1 MLYNVVGNE
10 INRRKWG
17 FIYKPGRMGIMII
30 EVFNPSY
37 GYIKSQGPLKSN
49 SRCSIIKNKWNNDW
63 PLFLAGNHSHRTEPV
78 ADIVFFFIFSRQ
90 YEERQLRSQQERAQR
105 RLEFSNQESR
115 LMNQVG
121 KKCDSTHL
129 FNLPN
134 WFNTHV

>member
-1 MLYNVVGNE
+1 MGNE

-17 FIYKPGRMGIMII
+17 FIFKPGRMGIMVI

-37 GYIKSQGPLKSN
+37 GYIKSQGPLKSK
-49 SRCSIIKNKWNNDW
+49 SRCSIIKNKWNNDS
-63 PLFLAGNHSHRTEPV
+63 PLFLAGNHSDRTEPV
-78 ADIVFFFIFSRQ
+78 ADIVLFIFSRQ

-121 KKCDSTHL
+121 KKCYSTHL

-134 WFNTHV
+134 WFNTYV

>member
-1 MLYNVVGNE
+1 MV
-10 INRRKWG
+10 
-17 FIYKPGRMGIMII
+17 I
-30 EVFNPSY
+30 EVFNLSY
-37 GYIKSQGPLKSN
+37 GYIKSQGPLKSK
-49 SRCSIIKNKWNNDW
+49 SRCSIIKNKWNNDS

-78 ADIVFFFIFSRQ
+78 ADIVFFIFSRQ

-121 KKCDSTHL
+121 KKCYSTHIL

-134 WFNTHV
+134 

>member
-1 MLYNVVGNE
+1 MV
-10 INRRKWG
+10 
-17 FIYKPGRMGIMII
+17 I

-37 GYIKSQGPLKSN
+37 GYIKSQGPLKSKI
-49 SRCSIIKNKWNNDW
+49 RCSIIKNKWNNDS

-78 ADIVFFFIFSRQ
+78 ADIVVFIFSRQ

-115 LMNQVG
+115 LMNQVR
-121 KKCDSTHL
+121 KKCYSTHL

-134 WFNTHV
+134 